1 MGVCIISLKVTMFK
15 VISIIVAIFVGFW
28 LLGMVFGIISLPF
41 HAASNTVQMG
51 HDVIDKTLN
60 ADNAIYNY
68 EWFKQQKQDI
78 ETSKTQYQNA
88 IQSYDSFVKDA
99 GDRGKWTFEDKQ
111 ESARLR
117 SIVLGLQNQ
126 ITERVNDYN
135 ARASMANR
143 DIFRDGVLPS
153 TLEFSASLLQ

>member
-1 MGVCIISLKVTMFK
+1 MFK
-15 VISIIVAIFVGFW
+15 IIAWVLGFLLGFW
-28 LLGMVFGIISLPF
+28 VIGGLIGIISLPF

-78 ETSKTQYQNA
+78 DTAKEQYSQA
-88 IQSYDSFVKDA
+88 LQSYDSFKLSA
-99 GDRGKWTFEDKQ
+99 GPRSEWTFEDKQ
-111 ESARLR
+111 EDARLR
-117 SIVLGLQNQ
+117 SVVLGLQNQ
-126 ITERVNDYN
+126 ITQRTKDYN

-143 DIFRDGVLPS
+143 DIFRDGVLPEV
-153 TLEFSASLLQ
+153 LEFSAGILQ